1 MAVWVGK
8 GNGRE
13 KTATCGSDGHEM
25 NGWAVSL
32 ALHSL
37 SFFCF
42 PLRLC
47 SAAAVLCWEGCHGM
61 AVWAGKGN
69 GREETA
75 TCGRDG
81 HEMNGWAAS
90 LALHS
95 LSFLLLSPPLVL
107 C

>member
-37 SFFCF
+37 SFF
-42 PLRLC
+42 
-47 SAAAVLCWEGCHGM
+47 
-61 AVWAGKGN
+61 
-69 GREETA
+69 
-75 TCGRDG
+75 
-81 HEMNGWAAS
+81 
-90 LALHS
+90 
-95 LSFLLLSPPLVL
+95 LLSPPLVL
-107 C
+107 CCCIVLGRVSWDGSMGWLARGTEGKRLPHAAGTDTR